1 MRIRHDTCQTSP
13 VCDPLGRRESGLNR
27 IAAVESSPIVLIV
40 ASAVASGLKTEA
52 DLPKDILLFAGTD
65 LVHAFQAITNH
76 HPSVVVLQRDL
87 LAPRRAVELIGRIR
101 TDPDPT
107 VSQVQIR
114 VISDVNAYVQLVS
127 RRTHGGRDT
136 TIAAPGDPLPA
147 EYDSRQ
153 WARRFRT
160 RPGVEVQVDRIAAKL
175 TDLSHSGAQL
185 VAPTLLRPHQHVRIL
200 TLLRWVGKNSSR
212 APGSET
218 LNPCSKYPPA
228 EPGALVCEPLKA
240 A

>member
-1 MRIRHDTCQTSP
+1 MK
-13 VCDPLGRRESGLNR
+13 
-27 IAAVESSPIVLIV
+27 SSPIVLIV
-40 ASAVASGLKTEA
+40 ASEVASGLKTEA
-52 DLPKDILLFAGTD
+52 DLPKNILLFAGAD
-65 LVHAFQAITNH
+65 LVHAFQAITIH

-127 RRTHGGRDT
+127 RRTHGERDT

-175 TDLSHSGAQL
+175 TDLSHTGAQL
-185 VAPTLLRPHQHVRIL
+185 VAPTLLRPHQRVRIL
-200 TLLRWVGKNSSR
+200 INDDQQVLNLAATVVRASLELSGDPDTPPDSRVGVTFIDADREALEVFCARNQQNDSV
-212 APGSET
+212 
-218 LNPCSKYPPA
+218 
-228 EPGALVCEPLKA
+228 EP
-240 A
+240 